1 MPSKLGG
8 TRQEP
13 FCKSPRFARGKFA
26 GGRVCEVLGTP
37 KTFKAKMDKA
47 IRYPKPRGVPHGA
60 PAPLVWESGGALH
73 AEQARRHPPR
83 AFITFLFQAK
93 IPPRGIPSAGSSYSF
108 HQSIWAR
115 SSSADRGDR
124 SAGATSKTVR
134 QPVRPLCF
142 MRYTA
147 RAKATIAEAVN
158 SGLESSRRL

>member
-1 MPSKLGG
+1 MEND
-8 TRQEP
+8 Q
-13 FCKSPRFARGKFA
+13 RGFFQKA
-26 GGRVCEVLGTP
+26 PLDSP
-37 KTFKAKMDKA
+37 KTFKNYYQIPNIFEDFRKSRNSFVKGLLAGYRGEIPASPNLRYRKTPPMAKA
-47 IRYPKPRGVPHGA
+47 
-60 PAPLVWESGGALH
+60 
-73 AEQARRHPPR
+73 
-83 AFITFLFQAK
+83 
-93 IPPRGIPSAGSSYSF
+93 SAGFSYSF

-147 RAKATIAEAVN
+147 RAKATMAEAVN